1 MPEGKHHRRILNDI
15 IFGYETPAGR
25 RFDLI
30 LIVLILLSV
39 LAVMLDSVASIHARF
54 HAQLLVVEWLFTG
67 IFTVEYLLRLYCT
80 GNIRKYTFSF
90 FGLVDLFT
98 ILPTYLALFFP
109 GATYLTSIRILRVMR
124 IFRILKLMRFI
135 GEANILIRALMQARR
150 KILIFILFVLTL
162 NVVFG
167 ALMYVV
173 EGPAH
178 GFTSIPMGVYWSI
191 VTVTTVGYGD
201 ISPATPFGQLIASL
215 SMLTGYAIIAV
226 PTGIVSSELM
236 TEFQNKNKTEGFDF
250 TLTCAQ
256 CQRKGHDRDAHYCKQ
271 CGIRLP
277 ETTQAAGQLAAGPP

>member
-1 MPEGKHHRRILNDI
+1 MPRRKHHRRILHDI

-25 RFDLI
+25 KFDLA
-30 LIVLILLSV
+30 LIALILLSV
-39 LAVMLDSVASIHARF
+39 LVVMLDSVASIHDRF
-54 HAQLLVVEWLFTG
+54 HPQLLIAEWTFTI
-67 IFTVEYLLRLYCT
+67 IFTIEYLLRLYCT
-80 GNIRKYTFSF
+80 GNIHKYAFSF

-109 GATYLTSIRILRVMR
+109 GATYLTSVRILRVMR

-135 GEANILIRALMQARR
+135 GEANILMRALMESRR

-178 GFTSIPMGVYWSI
+178 GFTSIPVGVYWSI

-201 ISPATPFGQLIASL
+201 ISPGTPVGQFIASL

-226 PTGIVSSELM
+226 PTGIVSSELIN
-236 TEFQNKNKTEGFDF
+236 EYQNRNKAEGQDF
-250 TLTCAQ
+250 SIVCTQ
-256 CQRKGHDRDAHYCKQ
+256 CHRKGHDRDARHCKQ
-271 CGIRLP
+271 CGLRLP
-277 ETTQAAGQLAAGPP
+277 G

>member
-1 MPEGKHHRRILNDI
+1 MPRKHHRRILNEV

-25 RFDLI
+25 LFDLV

-39 LAVMLDSVASIHARF
+39 LAVMLDSIADIRERF
-54 HAQLLVVEWLFTG
+54 HPQLLIAEWTFTS
-67 IFTVEYLLRLYCT
+67 IFTIEYLLRLYCT
-80 GNIRKYTFSF
+80 GNIRKYAFSF
-90 FGLVDLFT
+90 FGIVDLFT

-109 GATYLTSIRILRVMR
+109 GATYLASVRIVRVTR

-135 GEANILIRALMQARR
+135 GEGNTLMRALLEARR
-150 KILIFILFVLTL
+150 KILIFLLCVLTL

-178 GFTSIPMGVYWSI
+178 GFTSIPAGVYWSI
-191 VTVTTVGYGD
+191 VTVTTVGFGD
-201 ISPATPFGQLIASL
+201 ITPDTPIGQLIAAL

-226 PTGIVSSELM
+226 PTGIVSSELISEYQ
-236 TEFQNKNKTEGFDF
+236 TRSKTESHDF
-250 TLTCAQ
+250 SIVCDN
-256 CQRKGHDRDAHYCKQ
+256 CRRKGHDRDAMYCKQ

-277 ETTQAAGQLAAGPP
+277 G

>member
-1 MPEGKHHRRILNDI
+1 MPRPKHHRRILHDI

-25 RFDLI
+25 KFDLA
-30 LIVLILLSV
+30 LIALILLSV
-39 LAVMLDSVASIHARF
+39 LAVMLDSVASIHDRF
-54 HAQLLVVEWLFTG
+54 HPQLLIAEWTFTILFT
-67 IFTVEYLLRLYCT
+67 IEYLLRLYCT
-80 GNIRKYTFSF
+80 GNIRKYAFSF

-109 GATYLTSIRILRVMR
+109 GATYLTSVRILRVMR

-135 GEANILIRALMQARR
+135 GEANILMRALMESRR
-150 KILIFILFVLTL
+150 KILIFVLFVLTL

-178 GFTSIPMGVYWSI
+178 GFTSIPVGVYWSI

-201 ISPATPFGQLIASL
+201 ISPGTPIGQFIASL

-226 PTGIVSSELM
+226 PTGIVSSELIN
-236 TEFQNKNKTEGFDF
+236 EYQNRNKTEAHDF
-250 TLTCAQ
+250 AIVCNN
-256 CQRKGHDRDAHYCKQ
+256 CRRKGHDRDALYCKQ
-271 CGIRLP
+271 CGVGL
-277 ETTQAAGQLAAGPP
+277 

>member
-1 MPEGKHHRRILNDI
+1 MTVRQHHRRILNNV
-15 IFGYETPAGR
+15 IFGYETLAGR
-25 RFDLI
+25 RFDLA

-39 LAVMLDSVASIHARF
+39 LAVMLDSVAAIHDRF
-54 HAQLLVVEWLFTG
+54 HSQLLVVEWIFTV

-80 GNIRKYTFSF
+80 TRIRKYAFSF
-90 FGLVDLFT
+90 FGLVDLCT

-109 GATYLTSIRILRVMR
+109 GANYLTSVRILRVMR

-135 GEANILIRALMQARR
+135 GEANILIRALMMSRR
-150 KILIFILFVLTL
+150 KILIFVLFVLTL

-178 GFTSIPMGVYWSI
+178 GFTSIPVGVYWSI

-201 ISPATPFGQLIASL
+201 ISPGTALGQFIASL

-236 TEFQNKNKTEGFDF
+236 SEFQNKSKSEGYDF
-250 TLTCAQ
+250 TLVCTQ
-256 CQRKGHDRDAHYCKQ
+256 CQRKGHERDADYCKR
-271 CGIRLP
+271 CGTRL
-277 ETTQAAGQLAAGPP
+277 AG

>member
-1 MPEGKHHRRILNDI
+1 MPHRKHHRRILNEV

-25 RFDLI
+25 LFDLV

-39 LAVMLDSVASIHARF
+39 LVVMLDSVASIHDRF
-54 HAQLLVVEWLFTG
+54 HPQLLRAEWTFTI
-67 IFTVEYLLRLYCT
+67 IFTIEYLLRLYST
-80 GNIRKYTFSF
+80 GNIRKYAFSF

-98 ILPTYLALFFP
+98 ILPTYLALVFP
-109 GATYLTSIRILRVMR
+109 GATYLTSVRILRVMR

-135 GEANILIRALMQARR
+135 GEANILVRALMESRR
-150 KILIFILFVLTL
+150 KIMIFILFVLTL

-178 GFTSIPMGVYWSI
+178 GFTSIPVAVYWSV

-201 ISPATPFGQLIASL
+201 ISPGTPIGQFIASL

-236 TEFQNKNKTEGFDF
+236 SEYQRRAKTEGYDF
-250 TLTCAQ
+250 TIKCTQ

-271 CGIRLP
+271 CGFRLS
-277 ETTQAAGQLAAGPP
+277 G

>member
-1 MPEGKHHRRILNDI
+1 MPRRKHHRPILTEVI
-15 IFGYETPAGR
+15 SGYETPAGR

-30 LIVLILLSV
+30 LIALILMGV
-39 LAVMLDSVASIHARF
+39 LGVMRALVASIRERYPAE
-54 HAQLLVVEWLFTG
+54 LLVVEWIFTI

-80 GNIRKYTFSF
+80 GNIRKYAFSF

-109 GATYLTSIRILRVMR
+109 GATYLTSVRILRVMR

-135 GEANILIRALMQARR
+135 GEANILMRALMQARR
-150 KILIFILFVLTL
+150 KILIFVLFVLTL

-178 GFTSIPMGVYWSI
+178 GFTSIPVGVYWSI

-201 ISPATPFGQLIASL
+201 ISPGTPVGQFIASL

-226 PTGIVSSELM
+226 PTGIVSSELIN
-236 TEFQNKNKTEGFDF
+236 EYQNRSKAEGYDF
-250 TLTCAQ
+250 GISCSQ
-256 CQRKGHDRDAHYCKQ
+256 CQRKGHDRDAHFCKQ
-271 CGIRLP
+271 
-277 ETTQAAGQLAAGPP
+277 

>member
-1 MPEGKHHRRILNDI
+1 MPRLKHHRRILNEV

-25 RFDLI
+25 KFDLV
-30 LIVLILLSV
+30 LIALILLSV
-39 LAVMLDSVASIHARF
+39 LVVMLDSVARIHDRF
-54 HAQLLVVEWLFTG
+54 HPQLLAAEWTFTI
-67 IFTVEYLLRLYCT
+67 IFTIEYLLRLYCT
-80 GNIRKYTFSF
+80 GNIRKYAFSF

-98 ILPTYLALFFP
+98 VLPTYLALVFP
-109 GATYLTSIRILRVMR
+109 GATYLTSVRILRVMR

-135 GEANILIRALMQARR
+135 SEANILIRALMESRR

-178 GFTSIPMGVYWSI
+178 GFTSIPVAVYWSV

-201 ISPATPFGQLIASL
+201 ISPGTPVGQFIASL

-236 TEFQNKNKTEGFDF
+236 SEYQQRARTEAHDF
-250 TLTCAQ
+250 TITCTQ
-256 CQRKGHDRDAHYCKQ
+256 CYRKGHERDAHYCRQ
-271 CGIRLP
+271 CGFRLP
-277 ETTQAAGQLAAGPP
+277 G